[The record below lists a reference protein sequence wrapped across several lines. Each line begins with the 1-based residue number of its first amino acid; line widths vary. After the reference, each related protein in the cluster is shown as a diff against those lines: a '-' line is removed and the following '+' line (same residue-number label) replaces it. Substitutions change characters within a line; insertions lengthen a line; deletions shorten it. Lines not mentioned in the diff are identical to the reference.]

1 MNKYKAEQ
9 EFITRVI
16 KEAYFK
22 FRKKTSDICMDKASF
37 DIVTTVD
44 LNIEKYVIDCINEAF
59 PEDKILSEETRS
71 DTLVEGRTW
80 TIDPIDGTFNM
91 ANDIPLFGVQCSLYD
106 RGSIVVSAI
115 YIPSADEMYYA
126 VKDGGAYLN
135 GLKIHVNYTDLEK
148 SIVSFGDFPH
158 SRKDDIRRERAV
170 MEKMYD
176 SIARIR
182 MFGAASIDFAYLA
195 SGKTNGVVIYTRNKW
210 DISPGILLC
219 REAGAVLK
227 GEHGAY
233 SEESRVIVAVADNA
247 LYECIKDIL

>member
-1 MNKYKAEQ
+1 
-9 EFITRVI
+9 
-16 KEAYFK
+16 
-22 FRKKTSDICMDKASF
+22 
-37 DIVTTVD
+37 
-44 LNIEKYVIDCINEAF
+44 
-59 PEDKILSEETRS
+59 
-71 DTLVEGRTW
+71 
-80 TIDPIDGTFNM
+80 
-91 ANDIPLFGVQCSLYD
+91 
-106 RGSIVVSAI
+106 
-115 YIPSADEMYYA
+115 
-126 VKDGGAYLN
+126 
-135 GLKIHVNYTDLEK
+135 
-148 SIVSFGDFPH
+148 
-158 SRKDDIRRERAV
+158 
-170 MEKMYD
+170 MYD